1 MRKIMLI
8 GTIGAG
14 KTTLAQTIK
23 NEIIEYKKTQAIEF
37 DDYIIDT
44 PGEYIENKV
53 YYNALIITAVE
64 ADVIA
69 LVHDSTKKG
78 TSFPPGF
85 GNMFNK
91 DVIGICTKTDLCED
105 EENLKISKE
114 YLSSAGA
121 QNIFYISAVNNIGIE
136 ELKEYLKLK

>member
-1 MRKIMLI
+1 MKKIMLI

-14 KTTLAQTIK
+14 KTTLAQALK
-23 NEIIEYKKTQAIEF
+23 NELIEYKKTQAIEF

-53 YYNALIITAVE
+53 YYNALISTAVD

-69 LVHDSTKKG
+69 LVHDSTKEDN
-78 TSFPPGF
+78 SFPPGF

-91 DVIGICTKTDLCED
+91 EVIGICTKTDLCEK
-105 EENLKISKE
+105 EENLKRSKE

-121 QNIFYISAVNNIGIE
+121 QNIFCISAANNIEIE
-136 ELKEYLKLK
+136 ELKEYLELN